1 MNTLGYKYKLLAVH
15 RNIKVGVYVDGEN
28 IRRNGGFR
36 MRYDVLREFATRDGA
51 EPLRLNTYLAY
62 DLKRAD
68 TDYDYLKREQN
79 FHNRVRDYGFK
90 VIQKMVE

>member
-1 MNTLGYKYKLLAVH
+1 LLAIH

-28 IRRNGGFR
+28 VRRNGGFR

-62 DLKRAD
+62 DPKRAD

-79 FHNRVRDYGFK
+79 GIRTARARDVPK
-90 VIQKMVE
+90 PTLI